1 MNLTAKDMKS
11 IQDLVGS
18 GITEDNL
25 KHVDVYVSK
34 NLGIFIP
41 STGFCEYAI
50 KHNHT
55 HPGYSFIIFFSENQ
69 NMIDIKIQVP
79 ENYYLISAMSPEI
92 GHEEKISDNFNR
104 YIAVFIDKDF
114 FDEQYAIYD
123 SNKPKIYFWDQ
134 FIIKKGFLSFIKKFM
149 NEYEESYLGK
159 DELLNSL
166 SIIIA
171 HEFIRSILSLDI
183 IKDISIKKDEIQV
196 SINYMNQHFGEK
208 ITIEFLSKLTNM
220 SESNFNRTFKRE
232 TGVSPIEYLI
242 NIRLKKAK
250 KLLREK
256 NINITEISLKCG
268 FYSLSHFSSCFAKQ
282 FGISPSD
289 YQSYFNK

>member
-1 MNLTAKDMKS
+1 MNLTAQDMKN
-11 IQDLVGS
+11 IQNLVGS
-18 GITEDNL
+18 SITEGNL
-25 KHVDVYVSK
+25 KHIDVYVSN
-34 NLGIFIP
+34 NLSIFIP

-55 HPGYSFIIFFSENQ
+55 HPSYSFIIFFSESQ
-69 NMIDIKIQVP
+69 NLIDIKIQVP
-79 ENYYLISAMSPEI
+79 ESYYLMSAMSPEI

-114 FDEQYAIYD
+114 FDEQYTIYD
-123 SNKPKIYFWDQ
+123 SNKPNNYFWDQ
-134 FIIKKGFLSFIKKFM
+134 FIIKKDILSFIKKFM
-149 NEYEESYLGK
+149 NEYEENSLGREK
-159 DELLNSL
+159 LLNTL
-166 SIIIA
+166 SIIIT

-183 IKDISIKKDEIQV
+183 INDISIKKDEIQIA
-196 SINYMNQHFGEK
+196 INYMSQHFGEK
-208 ITIEFLSKLTNM
+208 ITIEFLSKLSNM

-242 NIRLKKAK
+242 TIRLKKAK
-250 KLLREK
+250 RLLREK

-268 FYSLSHFSSCFAKQ
+268 FYSLSHFSSCFTKQ

>member
-1 MNLTAKDMKS
+1 MNLTAQDMKN
-11 IQDLVGS
+11 IQNLVGS
-18 GITEDNL
+18 SITEGNL
-25 KHVDVYVSK
+25 KHVDVYVSN
-34 NLGIFIP
+34 NLSIFIP

-55 HPGYSFIIFFSENQ
+55 HPSYSFIIFFSENQ

-79 ENYYLISAMSPEI
+79 ESYYLMSAMSPEI
-92 GHEEKISDNFNR
+92 GHEEKVSDNFNR
-104 YIAVFIDKDF
+104 YIAIFIDKDF
-114 FDEQYAIYD
+114 FDEQYSIYD
-123 SNKPKIYFWDQ
+123 SNKPNDYFWHQ
-134 FIIKKGFLSFIKKFM
+134 FIIKKDILSFIKKFM
-149 NEYEESYLGK
+149 NEYEENSLGREK
-159 DELLNSL
+159 LLNTL
-166 SIIIA
+166 SIIIT
-171 HEFIRSILSLDI
+171 HEFIRSILSLNI
-183 IKDISIKKDEIQV
+183 IKDISIKKDEIQMA
-196 SINYMNQHFGEK
+196 INYMNQHFGQK
-208 ITIEFLSKLTNM
+208 ITIEFLSKLSNM

-250 KLLREK
+250 RLLRER

-268 FYSLSHFSSCFAKQ
+268 FYSLSHFSSCFTKQ